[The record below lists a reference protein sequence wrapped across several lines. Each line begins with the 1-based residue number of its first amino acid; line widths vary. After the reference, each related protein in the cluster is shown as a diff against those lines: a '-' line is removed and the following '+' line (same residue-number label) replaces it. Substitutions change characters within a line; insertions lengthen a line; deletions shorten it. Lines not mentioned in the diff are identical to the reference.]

1 MHTISYSG
9 KILFEPENK
18 TKKHKDQANWKK
30 VAMVVFDDDIEGE
43 AFWTDPQTI
52 EFRPKVRLE
61 AGKSYTCSFY
71 LHKLITVKDELK
83 EFEFGL

>member
-30 VAMVVFDDDIEGE
+30 VAMVVFDDDIAHIFQAQKEGY
-43 AFWTDPQTI
+43 QV
-52 EFRPKVRLE
+52 KYV
-61 AGKSYTCSFY
+61 GNGVSFEDA
-71 LHKLITVKDELK
+71 LDQVLAQN
-83 EFEFGL
+83 G